1 MTFSK
6 KLDYVCKRKNSLL
19 CVGIDVDLKKVPP
32 FIARENNA
40 LVKFSKMIIDA
51 TLSFAAAYKINTAFF
66 EAYGAEG
73 WQAMTEIAAY
83 LPEDVIKIADAKRGD
98 IGNTSRR
105 YAKAFFET
113 LNFDAVTVSP
123 YLGFDS
129 IAPFIEEE
137 EKGVFVLCHTTNK
150 GAEDFQHL
158 SNGDKQLYEIVAEK
172 VQSWNKLNNCGLV
185 VGATYPE
192 QMREIRAL
200 APAMPF
206 LVPGLGAQGGDFQ
219 AAVSFSTD
227 KNGRGAIFNAS
238 RSILYASDG
247 TDFPEAAAKSA
258 KRMKEKINLIRRMKE
273 ENSDQR

>member
-19 CVGIDVDLKKVPP
+19 CVGIDVDLKKVPT

-158 SNGDKQLYEIVAEK
+158 SNGDKQLY
-172 VQSWNKLNNCGLV
+172 
-185 VGATYPE
+185 PE

-258 KRMKEKINLIRRMKE
+258 NVK
-273 ENSDQR
+273 